1 MPQHLLSL
9 ISDCQG
15 TTLEN
20 EMDPLKNLTIKSV
33 KSIGINS
40 IMLLTDN
47 GLLFGH
53 GNNGSGELGLGKE
66 ITSTEEFTQIPNLAY
81 KTKLI
86 ECGYDSTYMIDELN
100 QLYFTGIAIVLS
112 EDEEQQFTF
121 TKIEKFNENI
131 KLIRVAF
138 DVIFIVTENNL
149 IDNFYFKPFD
159 FVHSKIRSISATY
172 KYSILYSHNNELI
185 VVNHYNTL
193 IDHIVL
199 NLPSGMKLNSLFG
212 DNLGSEFFS
221 AFVTKENKI
230 YTHKNNGGL
239 SFDYESQVGD
249 YALLTYSNL
258 SNNNTL
264 PYLKII
270 GMDYS
275 DISISTT
282 AQYSI
287 LYSQNNELIIIDH
300 FKPPYDDY
308 SVLNLPSGIELK
320 SIYSN
325 NSDSVFSSLVTKEN
339 KIYTHKSNATL
350 LLDNNNCFGDFY
362 RLDDSLLLDN
372 LNLPYLYVVRNNY
385 GSMLVFYTDYL
396 INEDFG
402 DRKNLNLFFV
412 KLKNQLLNCKNLFI
426 DIQFLFQ

>member
-20 EMDPLKNLTIKSV
+20 EMDPLKNLTIKSI

-47 GLLFGH
+47 GLLFGY

-66 ITSTEEFTQIPNLAY
+66 ITSTKEFTQIPNLAY

-149 IDNFYFKPFD
+149 MYVRGKNDGGQLGLGHKNPVFNSFVKNNSLQHVKIKDLKCADFHSIILDDNGIVYYCGQYYDTNNNDNNDNEVENSDNFYFKPFD

-185 VVNHYNTL
+185 IVNHYNTL

-221 AFVTKENKI
+221 AFITKENKI

-275 DISISTT
+275 DM
-282 AQYSI
+282 
-287 LYSQNNELIIIDH
+287 
-300 FKPPYDDY
+300 
-308 SVLNLPSGIELK
+308 
-320 SIYSN
+320 
-325 NSDSVFSSLVTKEN
+325 
-339 KIYTHKSNATL
+339 
-350 LLDNNNCFGDFY
+350 
-362 RLDDSLLLDN
+362 
-372 LNLPYLYVVRNNY
+372 YVI
-385 GSMLVFYTDYL
+385 YTDYL
-396 INEDFG
+396 INENVG
-402 DRKNLNLFFV
+402 DNKNLNLFFV
-412 KLKNQLLNCKNLFI
+412 KLKNQLFDYKNSFI
-426 DIQFLFQ
+426 DIHFAIC

>member
-1 MPQHLLSL
+1 MPQHSLLS
-9 ISDCQG
+9 IKSRQA
-15 TTLEN
+15 TTLE
-20 EMDPLKNLTIKSV
+20 MIPLKNLTIKSI
-33 KSIGINS
+33 KTGNDFII
-40 IMLLTDN
+40 LLTGN
-47 GLLFGH
+47 GLLFGY
-53 GNNGSGELGLGKE
+53 GNNDNGKLGLDGQF
-66 ITSTEEFTQIPNLAY
+66 IYEFTQIPNLENKIKILESEY
-81 KTKLI
+81 ESNFI
-86 ECGYDSTYMIDELN
+86 VDELN
-100 QLYFTGIAIVLS
+100 QLYFAGTTNALFAK
-112 EDEEQQFTF
+112 EEQKITF
-121 TKIEKFNENI
+121 TKVVTDNINENI
-131 KLIRVAF
+131 KLIRVSYE
-138 DVIFIVTENNL
+138 VLFIVTENNL
-149 IDNFYFKPFD
+149 LYVRGCNDGGQLGLGHNNPIYNSFVKNSSLQHVKIKDLKCGDYHSIILDNDGVVYCSGQNLYNNNNNCNNNFYFKPLD
-159 FVHSKIRSISATY
+159 FLHSKIR
-172 KYSILYSHNNELI
+172 
-185 VVNHYNTL
+185 
-193 IDHIVL
+193 
-199 NLPSGMKLNSLFG
+199 
-212 DNLGSEFFS
+212 
-221 AFVTKENKI
+221 
-230 YTHKNNGGL
+230 
-239 SFDYESQVGD
+239 
-249 YALLTYSNL
+249 
-258 SNNNTL
+258 
-264 PYLKII
+264 
-270 GMDYS
+270 
-275 DISISTT
+275 SISTT

-402 DRKNLNLFFV
+402 DSKNLNLFFV